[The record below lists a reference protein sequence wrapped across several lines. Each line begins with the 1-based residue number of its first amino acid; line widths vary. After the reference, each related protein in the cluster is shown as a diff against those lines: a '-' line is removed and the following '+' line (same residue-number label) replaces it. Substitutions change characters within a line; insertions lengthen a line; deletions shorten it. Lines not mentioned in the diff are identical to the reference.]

1 MYRVFILFLIITLPY
16 TTTAF
21 AEEPRFA
28 TYHEMASVIVDQK
41 ISNNVTASVSLQTTS
56 TQEFQIPPEL
66 EAKIRNQTDVV
77 AVIITNE
84 NQCVLGVSDRICV
97 MINSKRVE
105 GEGGIKAAQ
114 EKAKVIGDSL
124 IGDINSA
131 FSLQTK
137 FHSVFIHY
145 DDKAN
150 KALATSG
157 EVSGAGT
164 VSAVYVAQMESTD
177 YMFNK
182 ISGTLIP
189 KQIRGFGG
197 FYDMAQNLAKDDAST
212 MTFTILP
219 KPQGLIMQLKVSEDY
234 THLARDLTEIRPQE
248 FLKTEQIKKSEYFSG
263 GFFPLN
269 SLVHVVI
276 LPTDNST
283 KIRVD
288 NVLEAVTTNGQRVPA
303 DLTKSGWFFNSESG
317 DRTEAVY
324 LFGDGNTANAQDL
337 TVYLAEEKTDKAG
350 APEMKLDETYVLI
363 GIGGAAAAAAAFY
376 LKGIRKRS

>member
-1 MYRVFILFLIITLPY
+1 MYRFFILFIIAAAPY
-16 TTTAF
+16 SIVAF

-41 ISNNVTASVSLQTTS
+41 LSNNVTASVSLQTTS
-56 TQEFQIPPEL
+56 TQEFQIPPDL

-84 NQCVLGVSDRICV
+84 NQCVLGVSDKICV

-114 EKAKVIGDSL
+114 EKARSIGDSL

-150 KALATSG
+150 RALETSG
-157 EVSGAGT
+157 EVSGSGT
-164 VSAVYVAQMESTD
+164 VSAVYVAQMEGTD

-197 FYDMAQNLAKDDAST
+197 FYDVAQNLAKDDAAT
-212 MTFTILP
+212 MTFTIIP

-234 THLARDLTEIRPQE
+234 PHMASGLNEIRPQE
-248 FLKTEQIKKSEYFSG
+248 FLKTEQIKKSEYFAG

-276 LPTDNST
+276 LPSDNAT
-283 KIRVD
+283 KIHVD

-324 LFGDGNTANAQDL
+324 LFGDGNTASAQDL
-337 TVYLAEEKTDKAG
+337 TVRLVEENAVKIN
-350 APEMKLDETYVLI
+350 APEFDETYILI
-363 GIGGAAAAAAAFY
+363 GIGGVAAAAAAFY
-376 LKGIRKRS
+376 LKGIRRKS